1 MGGVNYEGHPWV
13 PPQASVSGEMVQMHQ
28 RSIGARKSENE
39 AKNEAIS
46 NYAVLQ
52 VCVCV
57 HAWASARA
65 PVRVRVRSGA
75 MR

>member
-13 PPQASVSGEMVQMHQ
+13 PPQASVSGEMVQMNQ
-28 RSIGARKSENE
+28 RSIGARKSESE

-57 HAWASARA
+57 HACAL
-65 PVRVRVRSGA
+65 VRGRVRSGA